1 MIDFDGYKDFD
12 PFGEETNKLIEIIFS
27 IYKTNQEENS
37 NEKEDTLKEEE
48 KEIKEI
54 NEPDIQETKII
65 TNKDIVNNEENQ
77 LIEEFNI
84 INKVTKSEKEKKD
97 NDIFKGT
104 IKIQT
109 NKKNADV
116 QIKDIKEKEKTTI
129 FKTSIRGRPK
139 NCEIRPKQHTKY
151 DEDNAAKVFI
161 TRCKKSIHESN
172 VVDIQIFAKEEKI
185 KTNTTINVK
194 FYEPVIHDYIK
205 EGIPKKLQLFDTPI
219 KTIYENN
226 NKDVLDKILSIEQ
239 ENNDIQIKILNL
251 KFSAKFLLYLEAFLN
266 DEKSITINGIELE
279 LKEFET
285 LSECFNEGAIIHN
298 KESKDKTKK
307 YLEEMIQKKLKIRK
321 TKGK

>member
-1 MIDFDGYKDFD
+1 MW
-12 PFGEETNKLIEIIFS
+12 
-27 IYKTNQEENS
+27 TNQEENY

-65 TNKDIVNNEENQ
+65 TSKDIVNNVENQ

-109 NKKNADV
+109 NKNNADV
-116 QIKDIKEKEKTTI
+116 QIKDLKEKEKTTI

-172 VVDIQIFAKEEKI
+172 MVDIQIFAKEEKI
-185 KTNTTINVK
+185 KNNTIINIK
-194 FYEPVIHDYIK
+194 FYEPVINDCVNK
-205 EGIPKKLQLFDTPI
+205 GITEKLELFNTSL
-219 KTIYENN
+219 KTIYDKN
-226 NKDVLDKILSIEQ
+226 NKDVLDNILSIEQ
-239 ENNDIQIKILNL
+239 EDNDIKIKILNL

-266 DEKSITINGIELE
+266 DEKSITIDGIELE
-279 LKEFET
+279 LKEFDT
-285 LSECFNEGAIIHN
+285 LSECFNEREKIYN
-298 KESKDKTKK
+298 KESKDKIKK
-307 YLEEMIQKKLKIRK
+307 YLEEMIQNKLQIRK
-321 TKGK
+321 KKEK